1 MMDRRGFLR
10 AAVLLAAALAYPKG
24 WGLAAQHGPEWL
36 AEQSFA
42 LVVGS
47 PADRQKALD
56 LLAQSGRA
64 DVAPILILALRFAH
78 SGFDTRLVRALERL
92 TGTSP
97 GNDWGDWMRWQEAH
111 PEIGVLPGFARLQA
125 RIYDL
130 IDPNFQ
136 VFLSGNVRHE
146 IRLEEIAWGGV
157 IKDGIPALT
166 NPRLITASAATY
178 LQPTDLV
185 FGVAIGGDM
194 RAYPLRIMDWHEMF
208 NDVIGGIPVSLAYCT
223 LCGSG
228 ILFDTSVEGQPQP
241 FVFGS
246 SGFLYRSNKLMY
258 DAATHSLWNQF
269 TGRPV
274 VGPLTGSGIELK
286 TRPVVIASWA
296 DWRARHPGT
305 RVLALETGHQ
315 RDYSPGAAYGRYFAS
330 PELMFPTNVDQSRLR
345 QKDFVFALRSS
356 GAERAWPLSLF
367 EGGAVI
373 NDRAGVLDLVL
384 IGDAATR
391 TVRAYRSE
399 GLTFQRAANAHQ
411 VLHGGE
417 VWQVTEDALVGP
429 GGRALSRLPGHVAYW
444 FAWSGYFG
452 REGELASKP
461 AERQP

>member
-1 MMDRRGFLR
+1 MDRRDVLR
-10 AAVLLAAALAYPKG
+10 AAIPLAAVLTYPVG
-24 WGLAAQHGPEWL
+24 WRLGAQPNPERL
-36 AEQSFA
+36 AEQSFT
-42 LVVGS
+42 LFVGS
-47 PADRQKALD
+47 HDDRIKALD
-56 LLAQSGRA
+56 TLLSSGRA
-64 DVAPILILALRFAH
+64 DAAPILILALRFAWV
-78 SGFDTRLVRALERL
+78 GFDERLVRALEKL
-92 TGTSP
+92 TGASP
-97 GNDWGDWMRWQEAH
+97 GSDWAAWMRWQEAN
-111 PEIGVLPGFARLQA
+111 PQTGVLPGFARLQA

-136 VFLSGNVRHE
+136 AFLSGEVRHE

-166 NPRLITASAATY
+166 NPRLIAASAATY

-185 FGVAIGGDM
+185 FGVAINGDV

-208 NDVIGGIPVSLAYCT
+208 NDVIAGIPVSLAYCT

-228 ILFDTSVEGQPQP
+228 ILFDTSVEGHPRP

-246 SGFLYRSNKLMY
+246 SGFLHRSNKLMY
-258 DAATHSLWNQF
+258 DTATHSLWNQF

-274 VGPLTGSGIELK
+274 VGPLTGSGIVLK

-296 DWRARHPGT
+296 DWKERLPDT
-305 RVLALETGHQ
+305 RVLSLETGHE

-356 GAERAWPLSLF
+356 GAEKAWPLRLF

-373 NDRAGVLDLVL
+373 NDRAGVLELVL

-399 GLTFQRAANAHQ
+399 GLTFERAPSLHQ
-411 VLHGGE
+411 VTHGSE

-429 GGRALSRLPGHVAYW
+429 SGRTLSRLPGHVAYW

-452 REGELASKP
+452 RDGELATGQP
-461 AERQP
+461 ERRP